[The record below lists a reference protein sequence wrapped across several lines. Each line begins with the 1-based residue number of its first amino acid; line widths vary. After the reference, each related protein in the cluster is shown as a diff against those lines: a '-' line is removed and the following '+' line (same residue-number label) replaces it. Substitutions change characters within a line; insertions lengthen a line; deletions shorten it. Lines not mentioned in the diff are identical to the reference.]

1 MGGLFVPRFH
11 PDVKVPFGAA
21 EHDRTFSA
29 KSEPRFAASK
39 MNNAGNGITLEAE
52 DICAWSFTFHARAYE
67 RAGPFLAPAGRTGFR
82 DLPCAGTD
90 GPGSIRGMNTWP
102 RFFTLKR
109 VVLIL
114 ASVIVVGFGLPV
126 FEGLFMSSSGNRRG
140 RTLSILKD
148 TQVALKSY
156 QAEYDRWPVPKAEKD
171 YFAVLRGDLVRC
183 LLGEISDL
191 NLRGIRFIDLPM
203 PKPGGIGWGQMKDS
217 TGEVWV
223 TDQWSRPVYVMID
236 ANEDNRLIPPDA
248 KAEGSGELPFSVAVF
263 STGPDGIPGNEDDIT
278 SWRG

>member
-1 MGGLFVPRFH
+1 
-11 PDVKVPFGAA
+11 
-21 EHDRTFSA
+21 
-29 KSEPRFAASK
+29 
-39 MNNAGNGITLEAE
+39 
-52 DICAWSFTFHARAYE
+52 
-67 RAGPFLAPAGRTGFR
+67 
-82 DLPCAGTD
+82 
-90 GPGSIRGMNTWP
+90 MNTWP

-114 ASVIVVGFGLPV
+114 ALVVVFGLGLPV

-191 NLRGIRFIDLPM
+191 NLRGIRFVDFPIAK
-203 PKPGGIGWGQMKDS
+203 PKGPSLGLWKDS

-223 TDQWSRPVYVMID
+223 MDQWSRPVYVMID

-248 KAEGSGELPFSVAVF
+248 KAEGSGELPISVAVF
-263 STGPDGIPGNEDDIT
+263 SAGPDGIPGNEDDLT